1 LRLFALAFFTA
12 FLLDLSTANEALAQG
27 NPGYWNGNETE
38 AFAGGVIRDAYCD
51 VIGYVEGEFG
61 GLLMVIAGILA
72 LGAAAFGDFKHGVTM
87 LVTAIG
93 AYTVSALVSLYFG
106 QLCGEAGATNR
117 TANLN
122 RPANL
127 EAAFAIGAGRE
138 ADFTGG
144 DFQQFGQEEDINDP
158 FN

>member
-1 LRLFALAFFTA
+1 MKFFALALFSALF
-12 FLLDLSTANEALAQG
+12 LDLSTANEALAQG

-38 AFAGGVIRDAYCD
+38 PFAGGVIREAYCD

-72 LGAAAFGDFKHGVTM
+72 FGAAAFGDFKHGVTM
-87 LVTAIG
+87 IVTAIG

-106 QLCGEAGATNR
+106 QLCGGAAATNR
-117 TANLN
+117 AVNAN

-127 EAAFAIGAGRE
+127 EAALAIGAGRDV
-138 ADFTGG
+138 DFTNG
-144 DFQQFGQEEDINDP
+144 DFQQFGQEENIDDP